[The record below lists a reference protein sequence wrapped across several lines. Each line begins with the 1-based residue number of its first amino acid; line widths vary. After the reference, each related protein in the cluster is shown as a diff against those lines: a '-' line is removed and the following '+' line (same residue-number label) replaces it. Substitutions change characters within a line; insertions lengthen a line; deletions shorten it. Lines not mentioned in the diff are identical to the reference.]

1 MWHSHLNDTEI
12 PETKSCFIPKG
23 FELGTTLQSQLG
35 RSICYLISDLR
46 VRSLYPKGRGGGG
59 DAQWKFGYKSV
70 AEAFKSRPCLRQKL
84 LVRNYVINM
93 SRAYRRSSSSNA
105 RKNLWYPGYHEQG
118 QRKNLNTRQELNLT
132 SFPTP
137 SRMLKPMRYTCTI
150 RRTCRVSWAVTCS
163 FCVRQGALF
172 YDPDPFSF
180 CFQINYYF
188 KLISWIRFCWK
199 KVVCTTNVDS
209 SSTAFTPF

>member
-1 MWHSHLNDTEI
+1 M
-12 PETKSCFIPKG
+12 
-23 FELGTTLQSQLG
+23 
-35 RSICYLISDLR
+35 
-46 VRSLYPKGRGGGG
+46 YPKGAGGGGG

-70 AEAFKSRPCLRQKL
+70 AEPFKSRPCLRQQL
-84 LVRNYVINM
+84 FMRNYVINM

-150 RRTCRVSWAVTCS
+150 RRTCRVSWAVACS
-163 FCVRQGALF
+163 FCVRQGAFF
-172 YDPDPFSF
+172 YDPDPFHF
-180 CFQINYYF
+180 AFR
-188 KLISWIRFCWK
+188 LIIIS
-199 KVVCTTNVDS
+199 N
-209 SSTAFTPF
+209 